1 MDSAQKEEGD
11 SLGKDNVSRPSTS
24 EQLSN
29 EPFPG
34 LIQIESVCDSEG
46 NDVTVVSTFSEVTP
60 VIVSEYTEESQVPS
74 TTDYDESLVE
84 ISEDVFK
91 SSRSEAVEANP
102 ESALSGNE
110 NIFDK
115 ENTETSYNQSVSEDG
130 IENQPNDCKTTAYK
144 EKTVLKTEKQE
155 EMSEISAQKRP
166 RPRKSKDQCCQ
177 ASCSPDN
184 ASEVKILKEKLTISK
199 KDTETMQKLLEDV
212 RKDYEELQKS
222 FEKRESDVKNK
233 AKAEELTK
241 GNDETKKEKS
251 EVKRGKTSKKGN
263 KVSASDEKNESRSFE
278 KRKSGLE
285 KGTTSEV
292 IDASEVACPC
302 FVQSIRKIVTDVRED
317 FKDTI
322 SVFKQ
327 SSAEHC
333 ASIGKEL
340 TKLKDEYMC
349 ALEKKDSEIHIFEE
363 VSKSLQSRV
372 FETEQ
377 EAVTLR
383 AAISSS
389 FEEKQKLYDDIRRLK
404 DELLRARHENETSQ
418 ANLKKIKHGLKK
430 YCTAEE
436 YEDLQRINFEFSGDC
451 SIKVD
456 GGQTSEFEM
465 ADNVS
470 ELKDKVAKFYPVL
483 KKAKKEISKLKEEK
497 QDVENRLQQRISEAE
512 VMEGYLNKQLNEVLS
527 QVKQKERTVSE
538 LKEQLVALKVEN
550 AKLNAKIDELEEEKE
565 DLYKK
570 LDQELEAVK
579 CKLKKSNESLQFHKV
594 KSEQLQQENDVLN
607 DGYLGLKN
615 YLEKEKAKIF
625 VGMTESG
632 EYLSDDE
639 DSMAKLLKV
648 STAY

>member
-1 MDSAQKEEGD
+1 MDSAQKEGGG
-11 SLGKDNVSRPSTS
+11 SLGKDNISRPSTS
-24 EQLSN
+24 EHVSN
-29 EPFPG
+29 ETLPG
-34 LIQIESVCDSEG
+34 NIQIESVCDSEG
-46 NDVTVVSTFSEVTP
+46 QDASVVSTFSEVTP
-60 VIVSEYTEESQVPS
+60 AINSEYTEESQVPS
-74 TTDYDESLVE
+74 STDYDESLVE
-84 ISEDVFK
+84 ISEDVFE
-91 SSRSEAVEANP
+91 SSKSEAVEANI
-102 ESALSGNE
+102 ESTRSGSE
-110 NIFDK
+110 DVFDK
-115 ENTETSYNQSVSEDG
+115 ENTESSYNQSALEAG
-130 IENQPNDCKTTAYK
+130 IENQPNDCKTTAYQ
-144 EKTVLKTEKQE
+144 EKTVSKTEKQD

-166 RPRKSKDQCCQ
+166 RSRESKDQCCQ

-184 ASEVKILKEKLTISK
+184 ASEVKILKEKLAISK

-233 AKAEELTK
+233 TKAEELAK
-241 GNDETKKEKS
+241 ENDEKKKEKA
-251 EVKRGKTSKKGN
+251 ELKRGKTSKRGN
-263 KVSASDEKNESRSFE
+263 KVSASDEKNESRSSE
-278 KRKSGLE
+278 KRKSGLD
-285 KGTTSEV
+285 KGTTSEI

-333 ASIGKEL
+333 VSIGKEL
-340 TKLKDEYMC
+340 TKLKDEYVC
-349 ALEKKDSEIHIFEE
+349 ALEKKNSEIHIFEE
-363 VSKSLQSRV
+363 VTKNLQSRMIEV
-372 FETEQ
+372 EQ

-418 ANLKKIKHGLKK
+418 ANLEKIKHGLKK

-436 YEDLQRINFEFSGDC
+436 YEELQRSNFKFNGDC
-451 SIKVD
+451 SINVY
-456 GGQTSEFEM
+456 GGQTTETSEFKM
-465 ADNVS
+465 DDSVS

-497 QDVENRLQQRISEAE
+497 QEVENRLQQRISEAE
-512 VMEGYLNKQLNEVLS
+512 VMEGYLNKQLNEALS
-527 QVKQKERTVSE
+527 QVKQKERAVSE

-565 DLYKK
+565 DLYKRLEK
-570 LDQELEAVK
+570 ELEAVK
-579 CKLKKSNESLQFHKV
+579 CKLKKSNESLQFHRV
-594 KSEQLQQENDVLN
+594 KSEQLQQENDALN

-615 YLEKEKAKIF
+615 YLENEKAK
-625 VGMTESG
+625 MTESG
-632 EYLSDDE
+632 EYLSDEE